1 MRGEHV
7 GLARSQHSVSN
18 RVKHLQEKYVR
29 FFVSLKIFSSENFF
43 WLSVSLKFFSSEK
56 NLELVCR

>member
-18 RVKHLQEKYVR
+18 RVKHLQEKICE
-29 FFVSLKIFSSENFF
+29 IFCVAENFF
-43 WLSVSLKFFSSEK
+43 L
-56 NLELVCR
+56 